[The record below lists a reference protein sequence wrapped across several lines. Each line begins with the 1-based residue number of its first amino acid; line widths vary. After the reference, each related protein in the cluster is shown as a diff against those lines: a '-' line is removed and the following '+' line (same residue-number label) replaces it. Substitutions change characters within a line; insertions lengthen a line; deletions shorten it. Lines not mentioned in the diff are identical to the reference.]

1 MAFKIGFAVVCSS
14 IIGFLYLGSS
24 NQVTQLAFGETPSHQ
39 EWNVLLKK
47 HVKENGDVNYRGF
60 QKDMSQL
67 DEYLTLL
74 QTKSPAENW
83 SKNEKLAYYI
93 NLYNAG
99 TVKLIVDN
107 YPTKSIKNI
116 SSPWDKK
123 IVAIGD
129 DTFSLGHIE
138 HKILRKMNE
147 PRIHFAI
154 NCASYSCPK
163 LLNKAFLA
171 ATMDAQLETATR
183 DFIGDATRNKITAE
197 KVQLSEIFKW
207 FKSDFTADGSLLD
220 FINKYSTTKIA
231 SDVKIKYTAYNWSL
245 NEAK

>member
-1 MAFKIGFAVVCSS
+1 MSFKIG
-14 IIGFLYLGSS
+14 IILILITIVGFLYLDTSKKV
-24 NQVTQLAFGETPSHQ
+24 NEVAFSEAPSHQ
-39 EWNVLLKK
+39 KWNVLLQK
-47 HVKENGDVNYRGF
+47 HVNENGDVHYKGF
-60 QKDMSQL
+60 QKDIVHL
-67 DEYLTLL
+67 KEYLTLL
-74 QTKSPAENW
+74 QNNVPAKNW

-99 TVKLIVDN
+99 TVKLIIDN
-107 YPTKSIKNI
+107 YPTKSIKDI

-123 IVAIGD
+123 VIAIGG
-129 DTFSLGHIE
+129 DTFSLGAIE
-138 HKILRKMNE
+138 HKILRKMDE

-163 LLNKAFLA
+163 LLNNAFLSDTMEEQLEA
-171 ATMDAQLETATR
+171 ATK
-183 DFIGDATRNKITAE
+183 DFIRDATRNKITSN

-207 FKSDFTADGSLLD
+207 FKSDFTQNRSLLD

-231 SDVKIKYTAYNWSL
+231 SDAKIKYIAYNWGL